1 MEVVKIFCRGGAL
14 LRPCRRNWFYDNFR
28 RIRIVLR
35 ADAGIGP
42 YGAKIRKVSG
52 GAEPRPYNLPRKKVA
67 PIKISVAPSIDS
79 SCSKA
84 TSCKF
89 ETPVSGGAYQ
99 DAREVTIVWN
109 ARPKYRFL
117 PEFRGRKHQT
127 VTKRPFLPYLF
138 PRKGKD
144 RAAGGN
150 RQLQI
155 CNNLSVSATPSQL
168 PWKGSQG
175 VRAAGSAAEVGNNLS
190 VSLRLPAPLEGEP
203 LVKKAAGGILRR
215 L

>member
-1 MEVVKIFCRGGAL
+1 MGFVKPFCRGGAE
-14 LRPCRRNWFYDNFR
+14 PC
-28 RIRIVLR
+28 
-35 ADAGIGP
+35 
-42 YGAKIRKVSG
+42 
-52 GAEPRPYNLPRKKVA
+52 PYNLPRKKVA

-89 ETPVSGGAYQ
+89 GTPVSGGAYQ

-127 VTKRPFLPYLF
+127 ASKHSFLPYLF
-138 PRKGKD
+138 SCERKD

-175 VRAAGSAAEVGNNLS
+175 VRAAGSAAEVGNDLS
-190 VSLRLPAPLEGEP
+190 VSCADSIPTPFVPSGHFPLI
-203 LVKKAAGGILRR
+203 GGIGPWKGSLW
-215 L
+215 